1 MSERRQAQRHQLRW
15 STEISGRNS
24 RGIPFI
30 ELCLSSDLSV
40 SGILLPL
47 KESLLIGSKV
57 SILIELPAY
66 PKSFMQYSG
75 QVARIV
81 QAGVGI
87 KFDDTRPSYVTEKN
101 SPDSVPEILTLA
113 GAPDGG
119 IEKVARL
126 LRHWLE
132 QGDGKVFKV
141 REGDFV
147 FEINRQM
154 SATEIEEKITRL
166 NIFAKQQARSV
177 PSP

>member
-1 MSERRQAQRHQLRW
+1 MSERRQAQRHQLKW
-15 STEISGRNS
+15 NTEISGRNS

-87 KFDDTRPSYVTEKN
+87 KFNDTRPSYLTTKN
-101 SPDSVPEILTLA
+101 SPDTVPEILTLA
-113 GAPDGG
+113 GAPNGG
-119 IEKVARL
+119 IEAVARL
-126 LRHWLE
+126 LMNWLE
-132 QGDGKVFKV
+132 SDAGKVFKV
-141 REGDFV
+141 REGDLV

-154 SATEIEEKITRL
+154 SAIEIAEKITRF
-166 NIFAKQQARSV
+166 NIFAKQKARSGC
-177 PSP
+177 